1 MAASHEVDIAAEG
14 VVGRIEEAGLPPIED
29 IRRSH
34 DLGLPFFVSPV
45 VISSP
50 PLDCSN

>member
-1 MAASHEVDIAAEG
+1 VAASHEVDIAAEG

-29 IRRSH
+29 ILRSH
-34 DLGLPFFVSPV
+34 DLGLLFFVSPFTT
-45 VISSP
+45 SSL